1 MKLSNIN
8 HKLRDIIVFFTYK
21 TKYLTEIRLIKLIY
35 LAELYAIEKLG
46 KRLTDIEFISYY
58 YGPYSGVINLT
69 GQAISGEDIIMEYK
83 ETNKNGLYATF
94 FKTTKDKTC
103 VEHLETDEFDM
114 LDEVVRDWGFKP
126 TKEVVA
132 ATKETEPYLQTEF
145 GDIIDLDRYKEEMDL
160 TYRNKELVVSV
171 KQSMHEARHRKGV
184 ACSTPEKISAYFD
197 SL

>member
-1 MKLSNIN
+1 MNLAIN

-35 LAELYAIEKLG
+35 LAELCAIEKLG
-46 KRLTDIEFISYY
+46 KRLIDIDFKSYF
-58 YGPYSGVINLT
+58 YGPYSDVINLT
-69 GQAISGEDIIMEYK
+69 GQAISGKDIIMEYK

-103 VEHLETDEFDM
+103 VEHLETDEFEV
-114 LDEVVRDWGFKP
+114 LDEVVRNWGFKP
-126 TKEVVA
+126 TVEIVT

-145 GDIIDLDRYKEEMDL
+145 GDIIDLDKYKEDMDSI
-160 TYRNKELVVSV
+160 YRNKKLVASV
-171 KQSMHEARHRKGV
+171 KKSMIEAQEGIGILC
-184 ACSTPEKISAYFD
+184 ATPAELEDYFD